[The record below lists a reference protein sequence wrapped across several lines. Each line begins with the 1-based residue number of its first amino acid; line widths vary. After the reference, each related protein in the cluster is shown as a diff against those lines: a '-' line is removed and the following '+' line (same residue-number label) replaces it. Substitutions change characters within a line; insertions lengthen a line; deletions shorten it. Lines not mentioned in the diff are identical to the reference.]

1 MQTPAWISKQADW
14 KDSAKEQCKQ
24 VIALFHAQ
32 RTTFLLKYLKKSR
45 EWSTASLQHLP
56 GWPQTDK
63 SELPRLLLQRRSVL
77 KYSTA
82 LQAVVYLAFV
92 RNVDGNSIQYK
103 FFSLETSE
111 DLCLGEYSPISS
123 RVVLGNFWQGL
134 KVFLT
139 PWSTSHP
146 VTTLLVPLPNPR
158 PLFRSLPT
166 PRSALFPGGWH
177 NFHQQAQCC
186 QGLWA
191 ELTSPLKHAKAATKS
206 LLSFLRCSCKNPCL
220 STAKSKVCYLL
231 ENYGVGGRT

>member
-1 MQTPAWISKQADW
+1 MQTGDCTFSHP
-14 KDSAKEQCKQ
+14 KDY
-24 VIALFHAQ
+24 FP
-32 RTTFLLKYLKKSR
+32 YLNTSKKSR
-45 EWSTASLQHLP
+45 EGSTASLQHLP

-139 PWSTSHP
+139 RDPLPILWPRFWSHFQTHDPCSGASRHP
-146 VTTLLVPLPNPR
+146 VPRCFLADDTTSISKPSAAKDCEPSSHLRWNMPKLQRNHYCHFWDAAVKIPAFPQPR
-158 PLFRSLPT
+158 
-166 PRSALFPGGWH
+166 
-177 NFHQQAQCC
+177 
-186 QGLWA
+186 
-191 ELTSPLKHAKAATKS
+191 
-206 LLSFLRCSCKNPCL
+206 
-220 STAKSKVCYLL
+220 AKSVTC
-231 ENYGVGGRT
+231 